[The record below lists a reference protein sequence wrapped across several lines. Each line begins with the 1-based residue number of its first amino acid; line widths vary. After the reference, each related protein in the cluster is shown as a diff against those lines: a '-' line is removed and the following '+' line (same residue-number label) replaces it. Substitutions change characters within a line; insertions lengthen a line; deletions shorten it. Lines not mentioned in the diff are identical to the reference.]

1 MIPPL
6 LYTGGDDGLGTIFSA
21 WRSRAAARFAG
32 PPARDAADPRL
43 IHGQQQV
50 DQGQDDQLKA
60 LREENA
66 ELKLYVTA
74 LVRLLTR
81 KGVVSEEE
89 VKEMVQSVE
98 GTG

>member
-1 MIPPL
+1 MGWGRYFL
-6 LYTGGDDGLGTIFSA
+6 LGDLGQQLDLQDRQREMQQI
-21 WRSRAAARFAG
+21 
-32 PPARDAADPRL
+32 RDY

-50 DQGQDDQLKA
+50 DQGQEEALKA

-81 KGVVSEEE
+81 KGLVSEEE